1 MHMKYLLFILFPAF
15 LAAQTNSQQVAEYLG
30 QYRYTNVAPPAGPV
44 YFYFTKQILTRQAD
58 GKATYKTLLQKGY
71 FSDPANYGSLSAVV
85 ITENGKP
92 ATVAR
97 YQPATDESGTLSRV
111 DASTAKP
118 TSWTLPDSATIADQ
132 AATAEHT
139 VQQWRKKAWAATA
152 PIWRFIM
159 TIFMSLLPLL
169 IMAGGLL
176 RYVAKTAAGESA
188 VNMWG
193 VNVIGG
199 WMLKAHH
206 LSASALLVIQWGVA
220 IVFLIDVFLYLV
232 WAGLDLWIITPIWFT
247 CLWFAERITN
257 WIVPNVRIIAPRAP
271 QRPYDNPAITAKN

>member
-1 MHMKYLLFILFPAF
+1 MKNILLLILFPA
-15 LAAQTNSQQVAEYLG
+15 LLSAQNNIRQAENYLG
-30 QYRYTNVAPPAGPV
+30 QIRFNQVAPPRGPV
-44 YFYFTKQILTRQAD
+44 HFIFSQQTLSRTAE
-58 GKATYKTLLQKGY
+58 GKASYRTLLQKGY
-71 FSDPANYGSLSAVV
+71 FSDAANYGSLSSVV

-97 YQPATDESGTLSRV
+97 YTPATDETGMLSRA

-257 WIVPNVRIIAPRAP
+257 WIVPNVRIIAPRP
-271 QRPYDNPAITAKN
+271 MQPTNINQPRIG

>member
-1 MHMKYLLFILFPAF
+1 MKNILLLILFPA
-15 LAAQTNSQQVAEYLG
+15 LLSAQNNIRQAENYLG
-30 QYRYTNVAPPAGPV
+30 QIRFNQVAPPRGPV
-44 YFYFTKQILTRQAD
+44 HFIFSQQTLSRTAD

-71 FSDPANYGSLSAVV
+71 FQDGANYGSLSAVV

-97 YQPATDESGTLSRV
+97 YTPATDETGMLSRA

-257 WIVPNVRIIAPRAP
+257 WIVPNVRIIAPRP
-271 QRPYDNPAITAKN
+271 MQPTNINQPRIG